1 MAKKK
6 PTAAH
11 QKKTA
16 SSRNK
21 HPAPIAQRSYAEPKF
36 VPLLPGQLTDGEVSH
51 YDAYASVLQPIPP
64 PRKGASMIMK
74 LEDVIGQPAVDQI
87 IRSGKIVFHSAG
99 DTGADKQTRAVD
111 EADVAR
117 MMAGDLALSVAAMER
132 PSFFYHLGDVVYE
145 FGQPD
150 SYYGQFYEPFCM
162 YNAPIFAIP
171 GNHDGMIWDKS
182 MTTLAAFQNNFCA
195 PTPGPAANAGGLL
208 RSTMNQPGVYFTL
221 QAPFVTIIGLYSNI
235 VDKGPGIISSENN
248 PLYKKTITDDQKNF
262 LISELQRLAP
272 IRRNNQTA
280 VILAVHHPPFTGNDA
295 STNSLG
301 LDLDDAFKK
310 GGLWPDLVLSGHE
323 HLYERFARS
332 VNGIKLPYIVTGVGG
347 YNLSPYGIPSDP
359 NVKVPPSLAGKDPSL
374 QAYIKAFGYLKVKA
388 TPGKLAVIFNCTD
401 PAYGPAADSIV
412 IDLATHVVTEG
423 IKGRE
428 PL

>member
-1 MAKKK
+1 MAKRKTK
-6 PTAAH
+6 PALSKTARS
-11 QKKTA
+11 QKKHTA
-16 SSRNK
+16 
-21 HPAPIAQRSYAEPKF
+21 PVAQRQYAEPKF
-36 VPLLPGQLTDGEVSH
+36 VPLLPGQLTDGEVTH

-64 PRKGASMIMK
+64 PRKGASLVMN
-74 LEDVIGQPAVDQI
+74 LADVIGQQAVDQI
-87 IRSGKIVFHSAG
+87 TQSGKIVFHSIG
-99 DTGADKQTRAVD
+99 DTGADKQIRVAA
-111 EADVAR
+111 EADVAKL
-117 MMAGDLALSVAAMER
+117 MANDLAVSIAAVER
-132 PSFFYHLGDVVYE
+132 PAFFYHLGDVIYE

-182 MTTLAAFQNNFCA
+182 MTTLGAFLNNFCA
-195 PTPGPAANAGGLL
+195 ATPGPAPNAGGLM

-221 QAPFVTIIGLYSNI
+221 QAPFVSIIGLYSNI
-235 VDKGPGIISSENN
+235 VDKGNGVISSEGK

-262 LISELQRLAP
+262 LIAELQRLAP
-272 IRRNNQTA
+272 IRKNNQTA

-295 STNSLG
+295 STNTLG

-323 HLYERFARS
+323 HLYERFERP
-332 VNGIKLPYIVTGVGG
+332 VNGIKLPYVVAGVGG
-347 YNLSPYGIPSDP
+347 YNLSPYGIASDP

-388 TPGKLAVIFNCTD
+388 TSGKLAVIFNCTD